1 MRKIIASLAV
11 LLIMLTVSG
20 CSSGT
25 PTEDVSTTTVT
36 TTSTVQT
43 TEAYTTTSILTTS
56 KTQPETT
63 SNMTVDQPLT
73 ATKQPMTSS
82 ITSKATAVKTTVAT
96 TVKPTVKKTTL
107 SSTTVTTATTKAPT
121 TTSRAVRTTVTTTH
135 TTTTTKATATTTT
148 AVPKTMTLAEAENYA
163 NAYLESLGMEIDY
176 TATPSNAGFMPPLTW
191 DHGESF
197 EQKKELIR
205 LHIDI
210 TLESRGLTAGHPMR
224 AVAEYRP
231 NEWDNTYGWLYILH

>member
-1 MRKIIASLAV
+1 
-11 LLIMLTVSG
+11 
-20 CSSGT
+20 
-25 PTEDVSTTTVT
+25 
-36 TTSTVQT
+36 
-43 TEAYTTTSILTTS
+43 
-56 KTQPETT
+56 
-63 SNMTVDQPLT
+63 
-73 ATKQPMTSS
+73 
-82 ITSKATAVKTTVAT
+82 
-96 TVKPTVKKTTL
+96 
-107 SSTTVTTATTKAPT
+107 
-121 TTSRAVRTTVTTTH
+121 
-135 TTTTTKATATTTT
+135 
-148 AVPKTMTLAEAENYA
+148 MTLAEAENYA

>member
-11 LLIMLTVSG
+11 ILMIMMTVSG
-20 CSSGT
+20 CSLET
-25 PTEDVSTTTVT
+25 PTEDVSTTAITAIT
-36 TTSTVQT
+36 TVQT
-43 TEAYTTTSILTTS
+43 TETYTTTSILTTS

-63 SNMTVDQPLT
+63 SNMTVDQPPT
-73 ATKQPMTSS
+73 ATKQPTAFA
-82 ITSKATAVKTTVAT
+82 SKATTVKTTVAT

-107 SSTTVTTATTKAPT
+107 PPTTTTAATIKAPT
-121 TTSRAVRTTVTTTH
+121 TTKTTVRTTVTTTR
-135 TTTTTKATATTTT
+135 TTTITKATATTTT

-197 EQKKELIR
+197 EQKKVLIR